1 MKIMQQYYGRNW
13 NEIVGLLGSNI
24 NKGLLEYDCTLR
36 RESYGDNVIDIGEA
50 CSNLSIFK
58 EIVKKKYIYISIL
71 ISIVFVLSGFG
82 MLGLINLL
90 LLIFNIGFK
99 VYYEIKVDNKA
110 EKLQSLNKSKVVVL
124 REGIERLI
132 EASEL
137 VKGDIVILN
146 KNSFIAADLR
156 VIKSLGLKVDEKSIT
171 GEEFIKEKYDNKIH
185 GQASKLGEINNMLF
199 RGSVIKE
206 GSGMGIVVETGNS
219 TELGKLMASI
229 DKDNINKHN
238 MLKKI
243 EDIILKLMLC
253 LILVEIILSL
263 VLPGSVLNKTEIFMF
278 GLFCI
283 VNVCLP
289 VIIILY
295 GKEMKKEFLAE
306 EVELINFSAFNLAKD
321 IKVIFLD
328 KYGTLTKEEL
338 YFEKMYTN
346 EKILA
351 NRAIDIK
358 DINVKRVLD
367 ISLLANDAKYNN
379 DNNWTTGDIYEIAYV
394 KYCTE
399 QRIFKSNIEGK
410 NTRKF
415 QIPKDTNKN
424 VVTTV
429 NKTEKGYRA
438 NCRGTVDGVLDFC
451 THILVNGIERSITSQ
466 DIEKIKL
473 TDLCFS
479 REGLLTEAFA
489 YRSFSYE
496 PSKSENIESNLVFVG
511 LVALENLFVE
521 GVTEDIE
528 RLMENGVLPIMIT
541 DDNKIVA
548 EIIGRKIGLVSS
560 SKEVI
565 SGIELSSLSEKELY
579 KVISRTRVFCR
590 LTPEL
595 KTKIISIFNEDG
607 FKVAVEGETLGDL
620 SVVNSAHL
628 SIVKG
633 QASSLVKQ
641 CADLY
646 IKGNALKAF
655 FKIVEDGFRVDEAIK
670 NAIKVYSTLVIC
682 QIIALNFFYAF
693 VDERLFGAYTIVFM
707 NFILL
712 TPIILLV
719 MNCGK
724 EEINSKKK
732 YLRVVLFSAMPL
744 LSIYLLGEFNEFAAF
759 MIIGGMLI
767 VYGIV
772 NSHISIRSFNIGIK
786 LLIISILIYIAGC
799 FLIGF
804 MGTVVYSKNLMVTI
818 GGLIF
823 IYLIGDLIITN
834 WQDS

>member
-1 MKIMQQYYGRNW
+1 
-13 NEIVGLLGSNI
+13 
-24 NKGLLEYDCTLR
+24 
-36 RESYGDNVIDIGEA
+36 
-50 CSNLSIFK
+50 
-58 EIVKKKYIYISIL
+58 
-71 ISIVFVLSGFG
+71 
-82 MLGLINLL
+82 GLINFL

-99 VYYEIKVDNKA
+99 VYYEIKVDNTV
-110 EKLQSLNKSKVVVL
+110 EKLQNLNRSKVVVL
-124 REGIERLI
+124 REGIERVV

-137 VKGDIVILN
+137 VKGDIVLVK
-146 KNSFIAADLR
+146 KNSFIAAELR
-156 VIKSLGLKVDEKSIT
+156 IIKSSGLKVDERSIT
-171 GEEFIKEKYDNKIH
+171 GEDFIKEKFDNKIH
-185 GQASKLGEINNMLF
+185 GQASSLGEITNMLF
-199 RGSVIKE
+199 RGSIVKD
-206 GSGMGIVVETGNS
+206 GTGMAIVVETGNN

-229 DKDNINKHN
+229 NKEHVNKHS

-253 LILVEIILSL
+253 LILVEIILYL
-263 VLPGSVLNKTEIFMF
+263 VLPGRMLNKREVFMY

-283 VNVCLP
+283 VNVCIPL
-289 VIIILY
+289 IIIIY
-295 GKEMKKEFLAE
+295 GKSIKKDLLEDDIE
-306 EVELINFSAFNLAKD
+306 IINFSAFNLAKD
-321 IKVIFLD
+321 IKVIFLS

-346 EKILA
+346 EGIIT
-351 NRAIDIK
+351 NRQIDIK
-358 DINVKRVLD
+358 DINIRRILD

-379 DNNWTTGDIYEIAYV
+379 DNNWSKGDMYEIAYV

-399 QRIFKSNIEGK
+399 QRIFKSSIDGK
-410 NTRKF
+410 NVRKF
-415 QIPKDTNKN
+415 QIPKDTNKS

-438 NCRGTVDGVLDFC
+438 NSRGSLDGILEFC
-451 THILVNGIERSITSQ
+451 THILINGIERPITEE

-473 TDLCFS
+473 ADLCFS
-479 REGLLTEAFA
+479 REGLLTEGFA

-511 LVALENLFVE
+511 LIALENLFVE

-528 RLMENGVLPIMIT
+528 RLMDSGVLPIMIT

-548 EIIGRKIGLVSS
+548 EIIGRKIGIVSS

-565 SGIELSSLSEKELY
+565 SGVELSALSEKELY

-620 SVVNSAHL
+620 SVVNTAHL

-633 QASSLVKQ
+633 KASLLLKQ

-646 IKGNALKAF
+646 TKENGLKAF
-655 FKIVEDGFRVDEAIK
+655 FKVIEKGLTLDESIK
-670 NAIKVYSTLVIC
+670 NAINVYSTLVIG

-693 VDERLFGAYTIVFM
+693 VEQRLFSAYTIVFM
-707 NFILL
+707 NFFLL

-724 EEINSKKK
+724 EEFNNKKK
-732 YLRVVLFSAMPL
+732 YIRIILFSAVPL
-744 LSIYLLGEFNEFAAF
+744 LSIFFLSEFNEFAAY
-759 MIIGGMLI
+759 IILGGMTI
-767 VYGIV
+767 VYGVV
-772 NSHISIRSFNIGIK
+772 NSDISIRSFNIGIK
-786 LLIISILIYIAGC
+786 LL
-799 FLIGF
+799 
-804 MGTVVYSKNLMVTI
+804 
-818 GGLIF
+818 
-823 IYLIGDLIITN
+823 
-834 WQDS
+834 